1 MFKTR
6 TDREELFGF
15 WNQNADRVLKRTDSL
30 SPRKRIVIIWL
41 TCFCWRVKSQRIS
54 SRQNQKHKTYQEK
67 NNSAFCKT
75 ATIGQSSQPPTLSF
89 DKYSILKVLILLN
102 PMLAS

>member
-41 TCFCWRVKSQRIS
+41 TCFCLRVKSQSQRVS
-54 SRQNQKHKTYQEK
+54 SLNGKVKIKNKKHTRK
-67 NNSAFCKT
+67 N
-75 ATIGQSSQPPTLSF
+75 
-89 DKYSILKVLILLN
+89 
-102 PMLAS
+102 